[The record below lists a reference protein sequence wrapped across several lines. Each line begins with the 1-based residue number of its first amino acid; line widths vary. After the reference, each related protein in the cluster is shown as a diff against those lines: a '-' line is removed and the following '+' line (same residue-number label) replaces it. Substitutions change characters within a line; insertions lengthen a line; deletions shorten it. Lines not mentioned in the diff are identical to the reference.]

1 MTSRV
6 KIIITSL
13 NYLQHGWEKLLDVML
28 MGATRGVFTA
38 IERMG
43 RTNGGQGGRIVNI
56 ASTAG
61 ITVWL

>member
-1 MTSRV
+1 M
-6 KIIITSL
+6 ITSL